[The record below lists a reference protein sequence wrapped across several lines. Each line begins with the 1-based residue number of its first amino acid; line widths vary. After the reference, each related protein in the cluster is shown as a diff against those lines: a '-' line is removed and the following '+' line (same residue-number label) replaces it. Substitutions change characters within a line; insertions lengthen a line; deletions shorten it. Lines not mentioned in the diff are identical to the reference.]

1 MGTWGLKKEMHTNKR
16 GQPDIVTHTTNILNK
31 VHPAKWLYSEKT
43 ATFKVTKLT
52 VTILDR

>member
-1 MGTWGLKKEMHTNKR
+1 MHTNKR
-16 GQPDIVTHTTNILNK
+16 GQSDIVTHTTNILNK
-31 VHPAKWLYSEKT
+31 VYPAKWLYSEKNP